1 MFYLFTSNNL
11 EKLRMNPFKG
21 LIEEELERF
30 EKRLDEVLVAD
41 VDLAHD
47 IARYMSTLKGKRFAA
62 CSGPAQWTGGGAAG
76 ERTGHRSRRGGR
88 DDPTA
93 TMAHDD
99 VVDSATMRRGRDSVN
114 EVWTGQIAVLMGD
127 FLLARALPYA
137 R

>member
-47 IARYMSTLKGKRFAA
+47 IARYMSTLKG
-62 CSGPAQWTGGGAAG
+62 
-76 ERTGHRSRRGGR
+76 
-88 DDPTA
+88 
-93 TMAHDD
+93 
-99 VVDSATMRRGRDSVN
+99 
-114 EVWTGQIAVLMGD
+114 
-127 FLLARALPYA
+127 
-137 R
+137 

>member
-47 IARYMSTLKGKRFAA
+47 IARYMSTLKGKRLRPALA
-62 CSGPAQWTGGGAAG
+62 LLSGQAAG
-76 ERTGHRSRRGGR
+76 LPESEQVIE
-88 DDPTA
+88 A
-93 TMAHDD
+93 AVAVSFIMVLA
-99 VVDSATMRRGRDSVN
+99 A
-114 EVWTGQIAVLMGD
+114 IAVLIVTR
-127 FLLARALPYA
+127 LLGAREPAVA
-137 R
+137 